1 MSYRKIDEIKFET
14 QEKHKKGIAT
24 EDAALRIVASA
35 VKSLKAE
42 AIQRV
47 IPPVRS
53 MVDECDAIILTDS
66 CVMILE
72 VKRIGGNITDF
83 SLDKETLSVEKG
95 KQVER
100 IPNPVLRLREKTT
113 ALSKYIQQD
122 AEWVKLNSLFRVAGI
137 FYYVPVIPVLCF
149 GPSTGYS
156 YEEPKD
162 DFVVCSTRTLK
173 RSLSKF
179 LEGKKSVIGA
189 YRSAKQIVT
198 SWQIAGKLTV
208 KPIAGFIRA
217 VPMKAFGK
225 IVVFEDVMS
234 IEGRNNGHVSITYRD
249 KVRKISKEIRQIVF
263 KVNTNGHWEDVTVD
277 AGRTF
282 SWRAGG

>member
-1 MSYRKIDEIKFET
+1 MSYRSIDAIKFET

-42 AIQRV
+42 VVQRV
-47 IPPVRS
+47 IPPARS

-66 CVMILE
+66 CIMILE
-72 VKRIGGNITDF
+72 VKRIGGNITNF
-83 SLDKETLSVEKG
+83 TLDREALSVEKG
-95 KQVER
+95 KNVEK
-100 IPNPVLRLREKTT
+100 IPNPVFRLRERAS
-113 ALSKYIQQD
+113 ALAEYIRKD
-122 AEWVKLNSLFRVAGI
+122 AEWGKLNFLFGI
-137 FYYVPVIPVLCF
+137 AHISDYIPVVPVLCF
-149 GPSTGYS
+149 GPSTGYW
-156 YEEPKD
+156 YDGLED
-162 DFVVCSTRTLK
+162 GIIICNTRTLK
-173 RSLSKF
+173 RSLENY
-179 LEGKKSVIGA
+179 LGGRKSVIGA
-189 YRSAKQIVT
+189 YRYAKQIV
-198 SWQIAGKLTV
+198 SNWQIAGKLTV

-217 VPMKAFGK
+217 VPVKALGK

-263 KVNTNGHWEDVTVD
+263 KVNTNRNWEDVTVD